1 MKKNENIVVP
11 NESNAWETLDKPARK
26 EAISFAEKYKTFIST
41 CKTEREVVNYLLSE
55 IEKEGFKPLENIDNA
70 VAGTKFYASTRGKIL
85 AIGVIGQKKVVE
97 GVRILAAHI
106 DAPRIDLKADP
117 LYEDSGLA
125 LFKTHYYGGIKKYQ
139 WTTIPLALHGIV
151 ILTDGSKIELVIGE
165 DTNDPIFTITDLLPH
180 LAQEQMKLTLK
191 EGIKGEELNLLV
203 GSLPTEVKKDEKEKV
218 KVAILNYLETNY
230 KITKT
235 DFISAEIEIVPAGG
249 ARDVGFDRALIA
261 GYGQDDRICVYTAI
275 QALLEAKQHNYT
287 NIVYLTDKEE
297 IGSTGDTGACS
308 RYLEFVLAS
317 LCELQGETSA
327 AAVLRTAYKS
337 KALSA
342 DVSAGFDPT
351 FPTVHEKQNAA
362 IINQG
367 VVIEKFTGHG
377 GKYEAN
383 DASAE
388 YISYVRDIFTKAG
401 ICWQTGELGKVDLGG
416 GGTVAM
422 YLSNLG
428 IETVDCGPA
437 MLSMHAPQ
445 EISSKADL
453 YWTYLAYKAFLE
465 N

>member
-1 MKKNENIVVP
+1 MKKIEKKVVP
-11 NESNAWETLDKPARK
+11 NETNAWEALDKQAH
-26 EAISFAEKYKTFIST
+26 ESAIIFAEKYKYFISK
-41 CKTEREVVNYLLSE
+41 CKTEREVVNYLLKE
-55 IEKEGFKPLENIDNA
+55 LEKEGFRPLEEIEEA
-70 VAGTKFYASTRGKIL
+70 IIGTKFYASTRGKIL
-85 AIGVIGQKKVVE
+85 AIGVIGKKKVFE
-97 GVRILAAHI
+97 GVRILAAHL

-151 ILTDGSKIELVIGE
+151 MLADGSKIELVIGE
-165 DTNDPIFTITDLLPH
+165 DAKDPIFTITDLLPH
-180 LAQEQMKLTLK
+180 LAQEQMKLSLK

-203 GSLPTEVKKDEKEKV
+203 GSLPMEVKKDEKEKV
-218 KVAILNYLETNY
+218 KAAIFDYLKINY
-230 KITKT
+230 KITKA
-235 DFISAEIEIVPAGG
+235 DFISAELEIVPAGE

-261 GYGQDDRICVYTAI
+261 GYGQDDRICVYATVR
-275 QALLEAKQHNYT
+275 ALLEAKQHDYT

-327 AAVLRTAYKS
+327 AAVLRTTYRS

-351 FPTVHEKQNAA
+351 FPNVHEKQNAA

-367 VVIEKFTGHG
+367 VVVEKYTGHG

-388 YISYVRDIFTKAG
+388 YIGYVRDIFARAG